1 MEACGLVKLDPTM
14 NTTRAAKLHAVQK
27 THTWAA
33 RLNDKQEEKSH
44 FDRLPLHLQLHIR
57 EIAKEAF
64 AREQMDWN
72 VRAELLFAV
81 ARRKL
86 MALKGCVVEL
96 EAITATL
103 NMFNRRVA
111 DAEGVDNL
119 LFIDAYVS
127 WLLMRDWSQQKEK
140 CLDTHLEVFAT
151 YSQLQGLVLCLQE
164 TCPPETWCNLRK
176 SLESFDELE
185 FDPVND
191 QAKAAGRIIG
201 YDREAEVE

>member
-1 MEACGLVKLDPTM
+1 M
-14 NTTRAAKLHAVQK
+14 NTTRAAKIHPIQK
-27 THTWAA
+27 IHTWAA
-33 RLNDKQEEKSH
+33 QLDDDHQEESH

-72 VRAELLFAV
+72 VGAELLFAV

-127 WLLMRDWSQQKEK
+127 WLLMRDWSRQKEK

-164 TCPPETWCNLRK
+164 TCPPEAWCNLRK

-185 FDPVND
+185 FDPVNE

-201 YDREAEVE
+201 FDREAEVE